1 MHARVLRRLLIVLL
15 ALTGIALA
23 WNQFGMTSTLVI
35 DARSPYAVAALDDRA
50 NPGGRSVATT
60 SHEGG
65 AVGMDCDLRAG
76 YEWAF
81 CELRIKFGKGPAGLD
96 LSRYESMRLW
106 VDATGPEAQQRVR
119 IYVRNYN
126 PAYSRPGVTE
136 SEKVNQ
142 LVYAPAEYPKG
153 YEVPLARFQVA
164 QWWIDEHPMTLDL
177 EAPDFRNATELT
189 FSTGPKVEPG
199 PHTIRIQRIELTGK
213 LIPASTFRL
222 GIIAVWMLSVFGYL
236 VVDSVLNRRQLRLSA
251 ASQRS
256 LQRLNE
262 SLRLETRSLAEIART
277 DPLTGALN
285 RKGLAD
291 ELMRIVRAAEDKAF
305 PMTLVFID
313 IDHFKRVNDSLG
325 HDAGDQVI
333 RGLAQLVRSAV
344 QRDDLFA
351 RWGGEEFLLV
361 FRDTPGLK
369 GRAIAERLRERI
381 AASTWPGGVA
391 VTCSFG
397 VAEWH
402 RDEDLNE
409 GIKRADEAMYRAKQE
424 GRDRVEIELH
434 ARDTRDTRDSQPA

>member
-1 MHARVLRRLLIVLL
+1 MHARVLRRLLIVLF
-15 ALTGIALA
+15 ALTGVALL
-23 WNQFGMTSTLVI
+23 WNQFGMTSRMVI
-35 DARSPYAVAALDDRA
+35 DVRSPFNSVALDDRA
-50 NPGGRSVATT
+50 NTGGRSVGSLAR
-60 SHEGG
+60 ENGEL
-65 AVGMDCDLRAG
+65 GMDCDLRAG

-81 CELRIKFGKGPAGLD
+81 CELRLEFAKAPDGID
-96 LSRYESMRLW
+96 LSRFDSMKLW
-106 VDATGPEAQQRVR
+106 ITATGPEQQQRVR
-119 IYVRNYN
+119 IYVRNFN
-126 PAYSRPGVTE
+126 PAYSKVGVAE
-136 SEKVNQ
+136 SEKIDQ
-142 LVYAPAEYPKG
+142 LIYEPSAYPQGYA
-153 YEVPLARFQVA
+153 VPLSRFTVS

-177 EAPDFRNATELT
+177 EAPDFRNATQIA

-199 PHTIRIQRIELTGK
+199 RHTIRIQRIELTGK
-213 LIPASTFRL
+213 LISTATFRL
-222 GIIAVWMLSVFGYL
+222 CIIAVWMLSVLGYL
-236 VVDSVLNRRQLRLSA
+236 GVDGLLKRHELRLSA
-251 ASQRS
+251 ASQNS

-291 ELMRIVRAAEDKAF
+291 ELTRIVRLGEGQTF

-313 IDHFKRVNDSLG
+313 IDHFKRINDTRG
-325 HDAGDQVI
+325 HDIGDQVI

-361 FRDTPGLK
+361 FRDTTGLK
-369 GRAIAERLRERI
+369 GRDIAERLRERI
-381 AASTWPGGVA
+381 ASAQWPGGQR

-409 GIKRADEAMYRAKQE
+409 GIKRADEAMYRAKQD
-424 GRDRVEIELH
+424 GRDRVEIELEKLGV
-434 ARDTRDTRDSQPA
+434 ADSQSA

>member
-15 ALTGIALA
+15 ALTGIALL

-35 DARSPYAVAALDDRA
+35 DARSPYQVGVLDDRA
-50 NPGGRSVATT
+50 NPGGRSVATV
-60 SHEGG
+60 SREGG
-65 AVGMDCDLRAG
+65 GVGMDCDLRAG

-81 CELRIKFGKGPAGLD
+81 CELQIEFGKGAHGID
-96 LSRYESMRLW
+96 LSRYDSMRLW
-106 VDATGPEAQQRVR
+106 VTASGPEAQQRVR
-119 IYVRNYN
+119 VYVRNYDA
-126 PAYSRPGVTE
+126 AYSSPGVAE

-142 LVYAPAEYPKG
+142 LIYEPSGYPQG

-177 EAPDFRNATELT
+177 EAPDFRNATRLA

-199 PHTIRIQRIELTGK
+199 PHTIRVQRVEFSGK

-251 ASQRS
+251 ASQHS

-291 ELMRIVRAAEDKAF
+291 ELMRIVRMGEDKAF

-313 IDHFKRVNDSLG
+313 IDHFKRINDSLG
-325 HDAGDQVI
+325 HDTGDQVI
-333 RGLAQLVRSAV
+333 RGLAELVRSAV
-344 QRDDLFA
+344 QHEDLFA

-361 FRDTPGLK
+361 FRETPGEK

-381 AASTWPGGVA
+381 VAATWPEGLQ

-402 RDEDLNE
+402 RDEDLTE

-424 GRDRVEIELH
+424 GRDRVEIELVPRESH
-434 ARDTRDTRDSQPA
+434 DSQPA

>member
-15 ALTGIALA
+15 ALTGVALL
-23 WNQFGMTSTLVI
+23 WNQFGMTSTMVI
-35 DARSPYAVAALDDRA
+35 DARSPYNALALDDRA
-50 NPGGRSVATT
+50 NVGGRSVATLARA
-60 SHEGG
+60 HGDLG
-65 AVGMDCDLRAG
+65 IDCDLRAG

-81 CELRIKFGKGPAGLD
+81 CELRLELANAPHGID
-96 LSRYESMRLW
+96 LSRFDSMKLW
-106 VDATGPEAQQRVR
+106 ITATGPEAQQRVR
-119 IYVRNYN
+119 IYVRNFN
-126 PAYSRPGVTE
+126 PAYSRVGVPE
-136 SEKVNQ
+136 SEKIDQ
-142 LVYAPAEYPKG
+142 LIYEPSAYPQG
-153 YEVPLARFQVA
+153 YEVPLSRFTVS

-177 EAPDFRNATELT
+177 EAPDFRNATQIA

-199 PHTIRIQRIELTGK
+199 LHTIRIQRIELSGK
-213 LIPASTFRL
+213 LISTATFRL
-222 GIIAVWMLSVFGYL
+222 GIIAVWMLSVLGYL
-236 VVDSVLNRRQLRLSA
+236 VVDGLLKRRELRLSA
-251 ASQRS
+251 ASQTS

-291 ELMRIVRAAEDKAF
+291 ELTRIVRLGGAQTF

-313 IDHFKRVNDSLG
+313 IDHFKRVNDTLG
-325 HDAGDQVI
+325 HDTGDQVI
-333 RGLAQLVRSAV
+333 RGLAELVRSAV

-369 GRAIAERLRERI
+369 GRDIAERLRERI
-381 AASTWPGGVA
+381 ASAQWVEGLR

-402 RDEDLNE
+402 RGEDLNE

-424 GRDRVEIELH
+424 GRDRVEIEL
-434 ARDTRDTRDSQPA
+434 DTQPAPESQPA

>member
-15 ALTGIALA
+15 ALTGVALL
-23 WNQFGMTSTLVI
+23 WNQFGMTSTMVI
-35 DARSPYAVAALDDRA
+35 DARSPYNALALDDRA
-50 NPGGRSVATT
+50 NVGGRSVATLARA
-60 SHEGG
+60 HGDLG
-65 AVGMDCDLRAG
+65 IDCDLRAG

-81 CELRIKFGKGPAGLD
+81 CELRLELANAPHGID
-96 LSRYESMRLW
+96 LSRFDSMKLW
-106 VDATGPEAQQRVR
+106 ITATGPEAQQRVR
-119 IYVRNYN
+119 IYVRNFD
-126 PAYSRPGVTE
+126 PAYSRVGVPE
-136 SEKVNQ
+136 SEKIDQ
-142 LVYAPAEYPKG
+142 LIYEPSAYPQG
-153 YEVPLARFQVA
+153 YEVPLSRFTVS

-177 EAPDFRNATELT
+177 EAPDFRNATQIA

-199 PHTIRIQRIELTGK
+199 LHTIRIQRIELSGK
-213 LIPASTFRL
+213 LISTATFRL
-222 GIIAVWMLSVFGYL
+222 GIIAVWMLSVLGYL
-236 VVDSVLNRRQLRLSA
+236 VVDGLLKRRELRLSA
-251 ASQRS
+251 ASQTS

-291 ELMRIVRAAEDKAF
+291 ELTRIVRLGGAQTF

-313 IDHFKRVNDSLG
+313 IDHFKRVNDTLG
-325 HDAGDQVI
+325 HDTGDQVI
-333 RGLAQLVRSAV
+333 RGLAELVRSAV

-369 GRAIAERLRERI
+369 GRDIAERLRERI
-381 AASTWPGGVA
+381 ASAQWVEGLR

-402 RDEDLNE
+402 RGEDLNE

-424 GRDRVEIELH
+424 GRDRVEIEL
-434 ARDTRDTRDSQPA
+434 DTQPAPESQPA

>member
-15 ALTGIALA
+15 ALTGVALL
-23 WNQFGMTSTLVI
+23 WNQFGMTSTMVI
-35 DARSPYAVAALDDRA
+35 DARSPYNAVALDDRA
-50 NPGGRSVATT
+50 NDGGRSV
-60 SHEGG
+60 G
-65 AVGMDCDLRAG
+65 AVTHANGELGMDCDLRAG

-81 CELRIKFGKGPAGLD
+81 CELRLEFAKAPNGID
-96 LSRYESMRLW
+96 LSRFDSMKLW
-106 VDATGPEAQQRVR
+106 ITATGPEAQQRVR
-119 IYVRNYN
+119 IYVRNFN
-126 PAYSRPGVTE
+126 PAYSKVGVAE
-136 SEKVNQ
+136 SEKIDQ
-142 LVYAPAEYPKG
+142 LIYEPSAYPQG
-153 YEVPLARFQVA
+153 YEVALSRFTVS

-177 EAPDFRNATELT
+177 EAPDFRNVTQIA

-213 LIPASTFRL
+213 LISTATFRL
-222 GIIAVWMLSVFGYL
+222 GIIAVWMLSVLGYL
-236 VVDSVLNRRQLRLSA
+236 VVDGLLKRRELQLSA
-251 ASQRS
+251 ASQNS

-291 ELMRIVRAAEDKAF
+291 ELTRIVRLGGGQTF

-313 IDHFKRVNDSLG
+313 IDHFKRVNDTLG
-325 HDAGDQVI
+325 HDTGDQVI
-333 RGLAQLVRSAV
+333 RGLAELVRSAV

-369 GRAIAERLRERI
+369 GRDIAERLRERI
-381 AASTWPGGVA
+381 ASAQWVEGLR

-402 RDEDLNE
+402 RGEDLNE

-424 GRDRVEIELH
+424 GRDRVEIEL
-434 ARDTRDTRDSQPA
+434 DTQPAPESQPA